1 MSTQYSSHPLSAT
14 GATLVLIAI
23 FSAPGFASVDV
34 PQAVARSQAVGDFHL
49 CEADLNGHAETFACR
64 EHRAGRN
71 TYLLLFKGGPSP
83 KAVYARDAEGTVSL
97 WRKPESDD
105 TFVYDPPRPAGVPNL
120 AAYRGTGVC
129 IDGRDRLVP
138 CSVFEHAAARDP
150 HQMRYMV
157 FYHPDGSGS
166 AAVDAQ
172 VAGENGDAL
181 LAELAFQLGL
191 ALVDAGCCRA
201 QAAAYLEYAHNLFPD
216 APVYG
221 AVYRA
226 VLDDAPMDTIAHA
239 HVADRQ
245 TPVTRVGQ

>member
-1 MSTQYSSHPLSAT
+1 MSTQNNSHPLSAT

-23 FSAPGFASVDV
+23 FAAPGLASADV

-49 CEADLNGHAETFACR
+49 CEADPNGHAETFACR

-71 TYLLLFKGGPSP
+71 SYLLLFKGGPSP
-83 KAVYARDAEGTVSL
+83 KAVYARDADGTVSL

-105 TFVYDPPRPAGVPNL
+105 TFVYDPPRPAGVPTP

-129 IDGRDRLVP
+129 IDGRDRSVP

-150 HQMRYMV
+150 RQMRYMV
-157 FYHPDGSGS
+157 FYHPDGSGP

-172 VAGENGDAL
+172 VAGENADAL

-191 ALVDAGCCRA
+191 ALVNTGCCRA
-201 QAAAYLEYAHNLFPD
+201 QAAAYLGYAHELFPD
-216 APVYG
+216 APAYG

-226 VLDDAPMDTIAHA
+226 VLDDAPLDPTVRAHL
-239 HVADRQ
+239 ADRL